1 MGVAAE
7 SLQVSAESLQLSVRK
22 STVSGAGLGL
32 FTDKDIDEFA
42 ILGEYSGALLS
53 YMELGQKMKA
63 VGKDDLYPFHVAPG
77 RVVDPTEV
85 NGELAAD
92 SLSMA
97 FINEPPVGTAYNTI
111 FVYSKL
117 PTEHAVSRVF
127 AVARCKV
134 PAGSEL
140 FVCYAYEM
148 HRGYEFEPPDVEDD
162 NAIRKRIALRH
173 PELSTNYG
181 CSMMQD
187 EYQE

>member
-1 MGVAAE
+1 MHE
-7 SLQVSAESLQLSVRK
+7 HTSAVIHR
-22 STVSGAGLGL
+22 
-32 FTDKDIDEFA
+32 
-42 ILGEYSGALLS
+42 
-53 YMELGQKMKA
+53 QKNLTKPCQTQM
-63 VGKDDLYPFHVAPG
+63 DQP
-77 RVVDPTEV
+77 
-85 NGELAAD
+85 
-92 SLSMA
+92 
-97 FINEPPVGTAYNTI
+97 GTAYNTI